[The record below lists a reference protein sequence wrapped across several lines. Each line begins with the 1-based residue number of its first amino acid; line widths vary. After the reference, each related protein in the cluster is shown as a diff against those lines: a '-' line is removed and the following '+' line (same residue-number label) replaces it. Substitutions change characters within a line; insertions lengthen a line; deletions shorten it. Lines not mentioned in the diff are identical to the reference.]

1 MSRALPHIGDSDGG
15 VIARWLWRGY
25 LREHLPVI
33 LFALL
38 LMSIEGGTIGLL
50 SYMVKPM
57 FDEVFV
63 GANSGAAT
71 LVGLVILGA
80 FLLRSVSGFTQRILM
95 ARVGL
100 KVSAALQR
108 DMVGHML
115 TLDSVWFQ
123 DNAPGNLIERVR
135 GDTQQVSNIWS
146 SVLTAAGRD
155 VIALVSLFAVALSIN
170 WVWTLL
176 ALVAA
181 PLLIFP
187 VAILQRLVR
196 STSRIARSSASFL
209 STRLDEIFHGIDT
222 IKLNT
227 NELRDRDRFDRTLD
241 DFIGA
246 QLRATA
252 GRSGIPAMMDIAAGI
267 GFFGVLTYGGTQII
281 EGEVTVGEFMSF
293 FTAMALVFDP
303 LRRLG
308 NVAGTW
314 QTALASLERI
324 HAVFEAQPT
333 ILSPAR
339 PKGLD
344 VPPRTA
350 DVVLEDVHF
359 AYGDLPVLDGVSLTA
374 EAGKVT
380 ALVGPSGAGKTTV
393 FRLLTRL
400 ADPVLG
406 RVTIGGTD
414 LRDLPL
420 ATLRDL
426 YSVVTQ
432 DAALFDET
440 IRDNILLGRPGAD
453 PEALDRALRV
463 AHVDDFVATMT
474 AGLDSAA
481 GPRGANLSGGQRQ
494 RVAIARAVLRDAP
507 ILLMDEPT
515 SALDARSEAVVQEAL
530 ENLSANRTTLVI
542 AHRLSTVRDADRIV
556 VMDKGRVVD
565 QGTHDELIARDGI
578 YAGLYRL
585 QFGGT

>member
-25 LREHLPVI
+25 LREHLPII

-115 TLDSVWFQ
+115 ALDSVWFQ

-400 ADPVLG
+400 ADPVSG

>member
-350 DVVLEDVHF
+350 DLVLEDVHF

-400 ADPVLG
+400 ADPVSG